1 MKAKARRPLEWM
13 LTMVLLAGLLL
24 MPQGCGKSQNS
35 SKKVAKGV
43 ITLETRWED
52 GVLTM
57 PCMVNGLRLRFIFDT
72 GASSVCI
79 SSTEALFM
87 LKNGYLNEKDIGGS
101 VQSIIANGD
110 IVDSTEIT
118 LREIEVGGIVLKN
131 VRATVTHGLDAPLLF
146 GQSAISKLGTIQI
159 DDDKVMI
166 IPRTGVDF
174 AEDDTTKKQED
185 NSFDADEYKRL
196 GWLVEHD
203 GVWSLSEQTPTDAKL
218 RYYRSEA
225 LQRKDISKML
235 ALAELYA
242 EGVGVV
248 QDFTESFKW
257 YRMAAENGDT
267 TGQHKTGL
275 NYYYGKGVR
284 QDKVEARRWFA
295 MAAAKGHARSQNN
308 LGIMFEAGDGGQQ
321 DFGEAA
327 KWYRRAA
334 EHGFVDAQWELGVMY
349 KQGEGVAKNLQEA
362 LKWFQQAAA
371 QGDARAMNEIA
382 RMYEDG
388 IGVEQNNAEALRLYK
403 QAADIGNDVAENN
416 YRRLLEVK
424 KIEDQ
429 LEESRKAWEN
439 FKNSMNHE

>member
-13 LTMVLLAGLLL
+13 LTMVLSAGLLL

-35 SKKVAKGV
+35 SKKSAKGV

-57 PCMVNGLRLRFIFDT
+57 PCTVNGLRLRFIFDT

-87 LKNGYLNEKDIGGS
+87 LKNGYLGEKDIGGS

-131 VRATVTHGLDAPLLF
+131 VQATVTHGLDAPLLF

-159 DDDKVMI
+159 EDGKVTI
-166 IPRTGVDF
+166 IPGTGVSFTGD
-174 AEDDTTKKQED
+174 ESTKNED
-185 NSFDADEYKRL
+185 NSFDANEYKRQ

-203 GVWSLSEQTPTDAKL
+203 GVWSLSEQTPIEAKL

-257 YRMAAENGDT
+257 YRMAAENGDA
-267 TGQHKTGL
+267 TGQNNTGY
-275 NYYYGKGVR
+275 NYLFGKGVR
-284 QDKVEARRWFA
+284 QDKAEARRWFA
-295 MAAAKGHARSQNN
+295 MAAAKGHAMSQNN
-308 LGIMFEAGDGGQQ
+308 LGIMWQMGDGGPQ
-321 DFGEAA
+321 DLEEAA
-327 KWYRRAA
+327 KWYRCAA
-334 EHGFVDAQWELGVMY
+334 EQGVVGAQLELGVMY
-349 KQGEGVAKNLQEA
+349 KRGEGVAKNLQEA
-362 LKWFQQAAA
+362 LNWFKKAAE
-371 QGDARAMNEIA
+371 QRDARAMTEIA
-382 RMYEDG
+382 WMYENG
-388 IGVEQNNAEALRLYK
+388 IGVEQNNSEALRLYK
-403 QAADIGNDVAENN
+403 KAADIGNDMAERN
-416 YRRLLEVK
+416 YRRLLHEK
-424 KIEDQ
+424 
-429 LEESRKAWEN
+429 EEHDCEMRKQGRDDRP
-439 FKNSMNHE
+439 